1 MARPFHFPSLVAVG
15 GRGPQIWGHFWGKL
29 AIIKGLVSYRGDSP
43 GVPRSLVKKS
53 TPT

>member
-1 MARPFHFPSLVAVG
+1 MAGLVYIPSLVG
-15 GRGPQIWGHFWGKL
+15 GAGQNPQMWGKLPEKL

-43 GVPRSLVKKS
+43 EVPRSVVKKS

>member
-1 MARPFHFPSLVAVG
+1 LE
-15 GRGPQIWGHFWGKL
+15 KL

-43 GVPRSLVKKS
+43 EVPRSLVKKS